1 MDYKKIINAAIEA
14 KNNAYVPYSHFR
26 VGAALLTEEGQ
37 IFTGCNVENAAFSPT
52 ICAERTAVVK
62 AVSEGYRN
70 FSAIAVTGDN
80 GDYLTPCGVCR
91 QVLAEFC
98 DLEQFVVI
106 LANSENDYKEMK
118 LAELLPGSFGKENL
132 ERNSADSK

>member
-1 MDYKKIINAAIEA
+1 MDYKNLIKSAIAAKEF
-14 KNNAYVPYSHFR
+14 AYVPYSDFR
-26 VGAALLTEEGQ
+26 VGAALLGADGR

-62 AVSEGYRN
+62 AVSEGCRE
-70 FSAIAVTGDN
+70 FVAIAVTGDK

-98 DLEQFVVI
+98 DLEQFIVI
-106 LANSENDYKEMK
+106 LANSEEDYKEMK
-118 LAELLPGSFGKENL
+118 LSELLPGSFGKNNL
-132 ERNSADSK
+132 NR

>member
-1 MDYKKIINAAIEA
+1 MDYKKLIKSAMEA
-14 KNNAYVPYSHFR
+14 KEYAYVPYSHFR
-26 VGAALLTEEGQ
+26 VGAALLTVEGQ

-62 AVSEGYRN
+62 AVSQGYRE
-70 FSAIAVTGDN
+70 FTAIAVTGDN

-98 DLEQFVVI
+98 DLENFVVI
-106 LANSENDYKEMK
+106 LANDENDYKEVK
-118 LAELLPGSFGKENL
+118 LAELLPGAFDKGNL
-132 ERNSADSK
+132 ERNCS